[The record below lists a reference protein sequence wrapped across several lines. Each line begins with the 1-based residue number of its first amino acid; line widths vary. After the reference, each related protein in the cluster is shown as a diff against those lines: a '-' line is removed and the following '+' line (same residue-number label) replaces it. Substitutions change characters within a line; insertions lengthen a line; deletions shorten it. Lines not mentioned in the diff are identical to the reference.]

1 MNTAREEALRSL
13 IRCEKEGRYSNIELS
28 GTLARTEMSPA
39 DRGLYTRLVYGVIE
53 KKLTLDHLIGCWS
66 DRPAASLD
74 AAVKNLLRMG
84 IAQILWFDRVPDHAA
99 VDESVELAKTVC
111 KSASGFVNAV
121 LRRAVREKGSV
132 EALLPAG
139 GSAAALSVRYSF
151 PLWMCEKFLAECGE
165 ERTEALF
172 RAFDEVPPMT
182 LRVNT
187 LRTTR
192 EALLSELAA
201 SGIEAAPT
209 PYSPHGIRLRAA
221 VSDLAPLREGDC
233 FVQDEASQLC
243 VLALGARPGERILDC
258 CACPGGKSFGIAME
272 MENEGSLLS
281 CDLHEN
287 KLSLVRSGA
296 GRLGISIIST
306 AAKDGG
312 VRDEAL
318 VGAFDRVLCDLPCS
332 GLGVMAKKPDL
343 RSKKEE
349 DVSRL
354 PAIQLRI
361 LQNAADYLRPGGRMV
376 FSTCTISKAEN
387 ESVLRSFLAAR
398 EDFSLVPT
406 EAGALPLPEGFLTL
420 YPDTHGTDGF
430 FISVLERKPC

>member
-1 MNTAREEALRSL
+1 MNPAREEALRSL
-13 IRCEKEGRYSNIELS
+13 VRCEKEGRYSNIELS
-28 GTLARTEMSPA
+28 GTLSRTEMSPA

-53 KKLTLDHLIGCWS
+53 KKLTLDYLIGCWS
-66 DRPAASLD
+66 DRPVASLD
-74 AAVKNLLRMG
+74 LTVKNLLRMG
-84 IAQILWFDRVPDHAA
+84 VAQILYFDRVPDHAA
-99 VDESVELAKTVC
+99 VDESVELAKKVC

-121 LRRAVREKGSV
+121 LRRAVREKGS
-132 EALLPAG
+132 AGTLLPAG
-139 GSAAALSVRYSF
+139 EGADALSVRYSF
-151 PLWMCEKFLAECGE
+151 PRWMCEKFLAECGE
-165 ERTEALF
+165 ARTEALL

-192 EALLSELAA
+192 EALLSELENA
-201 SGIEAAPT
+201 GIEAAPT

-221 VSDLAPLREGDC
+221 VSDLAPLREGEC

-243 VLALGARPGERILDC
+243 VLALGAKPGERILDC

-272 MENEGSLLS
+272 MENEGELLS
-281 CDLHEN
+281 CDLHAN

-296 GRLGISIIST
+296 GRLGISIVET

-318 VGAFDRVLCDLPCS
+318 VGRFDRILCDLPCS

-343 RSKKEE
+343 RYKKEE

-361 LQNAADYLRPGGRMV
+361 LQNVADYLRPGGRMV

-387 ESVLRSFLAAR
+387 ESVLRAFLAGR
-398 EDFSLVPT
+398 SDFALVPA

-430 FISVLERKPC
+430 FISVLERKEC